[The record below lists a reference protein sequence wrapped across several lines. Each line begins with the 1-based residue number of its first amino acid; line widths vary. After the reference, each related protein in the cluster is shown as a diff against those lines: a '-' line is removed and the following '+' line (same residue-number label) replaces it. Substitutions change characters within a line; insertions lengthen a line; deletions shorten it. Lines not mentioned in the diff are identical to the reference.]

1 MQAPPMMTNYPVPN
15 KVQVVAGL
23 ENQYPQSNN
32 QNYQKMDNLRSIPAL
47 PQEVKLEAPLQKL
60 PMTASQQEA
69 TINFATMN

>member
-1 MQAPPMMTNYPVPN
+1 
-15 KVQVVAGL
+15 
-23 ENQYPQSNN
+23 
-32 QNYQKMDNLRSIPAL
+32 MDNLRSIPAL